1 MEDILNINKEV
12 VLAAVQENDEVL
24 EYAPVKIKIIK

>member
-24 EYAPVKIKIIK
+24 EYTPVKIKIIK